1 MTATLPPG
9 ARCDAKRSRKAA
21 SDSSSR
27 FTAIRSA
34 WNTRVAGWI
43 DRGHAFRGMADLTR
57 SASWAVRSTG
67 SFRLRSTI
75 ARAIRLENLSS
86 PNRKKM
92 SASSRSV
99 DRLRISR
106 ASLPPAPGSRRMS
119 TGPSPRKQNPPEGA
133 AGETFRRRRKHRGV
147 GIRAD
152 EQAGRAYPFRDPFRV
167 PAPARRPVEEYLSGN
182 GSQQSQRLLEKN
194 GDVAVRHT
202 LYPQGIDLPGQ
213 LGILESFLL
222 EPADFPIPSLPVP
235 DLEPVRHPDDDDIP
249 AEPRVGTERG
259 GDQDPSLLVG
269 RDLAG
274 PAHEEPHEGIL
285 LPVDARHLGRELL
298 FNPFPLLRRIGI
310 DAVLVVRYHDG
321 FLACLGEL
329 ITEAGRG

>member
-9 ARCDAKRSRKAA
+9 ARCDAKRSRRAA

-27 FTAIRSA
+27 FTASRST

-106 ASLPPAPGSRRMS
+106 EAHPDRGEPAEP
-119 TGPSPRKQNPPEGA
+119 
-133 AGETFRRRRKHRGV
+133 FRRRRKHRGV

-167 PAPARRPVEEYLSGN
+167 PAPARRPVEEHLSGN

-194 GDVAVRHT
+194 GDVAVRPT
-202 LYPQGIDLPGQ
+202 P
-213 LGILESFLL
+213 
-222 EPADFPIPSLPVP
+222 
-235 DLEPVRHPDDDDIP
+235 
-249 AEPRVGTERG
+249 
-259 GDQDPSLLVG
+259 
-269 RDLAG
+269 
-274 PAHEEPHEGIL
+274 
-285 LPVDARHLGRELL
+285 
-298 FNPFPLLRRIGI
+298 N
-310 DAVLVVRYHDG
+310 
-321 FLACLGEL
+321 
-329 ITEAGRG
+329 